1 MNKITWDGNA
11 YLYAYVILNGM
22 TRRNLHGNK

>member
-1 MNKITWDGNA
+1 MHKIIEYGDA

>member
-1 MNKITWDGNA
+1 MNKIVGDGDA